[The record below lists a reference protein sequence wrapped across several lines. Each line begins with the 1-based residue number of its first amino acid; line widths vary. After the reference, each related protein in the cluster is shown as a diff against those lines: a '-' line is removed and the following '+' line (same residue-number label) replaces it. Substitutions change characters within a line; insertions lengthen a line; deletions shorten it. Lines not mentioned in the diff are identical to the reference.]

1 MNTTMTTNHMG
12 AKRNGMKRGSAKL
25 PIRFHRYPLHCRALR
40 ILLLFVAFASQ
51 SRFSARAEIPEPD
64 NIFYGIIQLANTPIT
79 AADTNVVVEARKGSS
94 NGPVVA
100 AYRMGSSAVARNF
113 YSLRVPIEALNPLTD
128 VNSSRVGALLH
139 LSVRDESGV
148 RVTKTASIAVRGRLE
163 RLDFTQTDTDGDGLP
178 DNWESQYFGSGTAA
192 NPTGDPD
199 GDGRNNL
206 QEFLAG
212 TNPLAADGRHPAD
225 NAPSDNVLTIDEADA
240 YVNAWL
246 DGETWPVAPT
256 NIPIAY
262 VTRAALLASNGG
274 AYGFTNT
281 PPTNAPFWWVNIPRV
296 TTSTTTRTNTIRSS
310 APASAPP
317 QSRITVKLIPS
328 PGAGTTAY
336 AVEEQIPTG
345 WEVLGVSHGG
355 AFDTV
360 QRKVRWGPFLDDG
373 ERELTYD
380 VAVGTGQGQITLVG
394 TGSFDGFN
402 VAVSGNRVINVGS
415 AGIAARW
422 ASYGRDGVGPFFVL
436 NGELRRTYVIE
447 SSTDLLSWQV
457 SQTVSTDA
465 AGQFL
470 FRPPNPTG
478 IRYHFYRAR
487 LP

>member
-1 MNTTMTTNHMG
+1 MTTTHLG
-12 AKRNGMKRGSAKL
+12 SRRNGTRRGAAEL
-25 PIRFHRYPLHCRALR
+25 PTRSHHHSLNGFAFR
-40 ILLLFVAFASQ
+40 ILVLVVALCSQ
-51 SRFSARAEIPEPD
+51 SRFSAQAEIPEPD

-100 AYRMGSSAVARNF
+100 TYRMGSSAVARNF

-148 RVTKTASIAVRGRLE
+148 RVAKTASIAVRGRLE
-163 RLDFTQTDTDGDGLP
+163 RVDFTQTDTDGDGLP

-212 TNPLAADGRHPAD
+212 TNPLLADGRHPAD
-225 NAPSDNVLTIDEADA
+225 NAPSDNVLSIDEADA

-262 VTRAALLASNGG
+262 VTRAAFLASNGG
-274 AYGFTNT
+274 AYGFTNA
-281 PPTNAPFWWVNIPRV
+281 PPTNAPLWWVNLPRLAP
-296 TTSTTTRTNTIRSS
+296 STAVRTNIVRSTVQ
-310 APASAPP
+310 ATTPP
-317 QSRITVKLIPS
+317 QSRITVTLLPS
-328 PGAGTTAY
+328 PGAGTIAY

-345 WEVLGVSHGG
+345 WEVLSVSHGG

-360 QRKVRWGPFLDDG
+360 QRKVKWGPFLDDG

-380 VAVGTGQGQITLVG
+380 ATVGTAQGPITLVG

-402 VAVSGNRVINVGS
+402 VPVTGSRVITIGS
-415 AGIAARW
+415 AGTSARW
-422 ASYGRDGVGPFFVL
+422 ASFGRDGVGPFFLL

-447 SSTDLLSWQV
+447 SSTDLVNWQV
-457 SQTVSTDA
+457 AQTVATDTS
-465 AGQFL
+465 GQLL
-470 FRPPNPTG
+470 FRPSNSTG
-478 IRYHFYRAR
+478 IRYSFYRAR
-487 LP
+487 TP